1 MTDEATI
8 VDTPAALVVGGED
21 GLTGLGRRSALA
33 LAGAGI
39 SGVATIATLL
49 IASRTLNSQGAGEF
63 FVAISIFAIAQG
75 LCSLGIETGLQYW
88 VPTLQA
94 PAAKRLVWIVTAGS
108 TVLGVV
114 VALAVYA
121 SAGSLS
127 SLLGE
132 GEKVDATSMLR
143 AIAFVLPFAG
153 LYEVTTGA
161 LRSCDQ
167 IFVGITLDRIARP
180 IAQVV
185 IMLAVSVGGA
195 SATTMAY
202 AWALPNVAT
211 VLIAVV
217 VMARLKLK
225 NTGDHRLVTLSQREF
240 WRYNTPRAV
249 ARVAQTL
256 TQRLDVLI
264 LAAVVSVED
273 AGVYGTVSRC
283 MIAGVFVATAVKQVV
298 QPRLRRLIVRKEMG
312 AVKTMYGASTTW
324 LVIATWPAYIAMAVY
339 APLVMRAFGQSYER
353 GANALVIL
361 CLTMLVASA
370 CGLVDVVL
378 LMLGKSWL
386 STANVVLALVLNVVL
401 NVLLA
406 PRFGMIGSAWAWSV
420 AILATNVIPLFQVW
434 RSGLHP
440 GGEPL
445 YTAMLLASV
454 TIGGPLVTARLVWGD
469 TLTSFA
475 IAYTLSLVLYLLAL
489 TLQRRRVLLDRFFAD
504 LKGGRS
510 QSPARPPHGVSTGL
524 H

>member
-1 MTDEATI
+1 M
-8 VDTPAALVVGGED
+8 
-21 GLTGLGRRSALA
+21 
-33 LAGAGI
+33 
-39 SGVATIATLL
+39 
-49 IASRTLNSQGAGEF
+49 
-63 FVAISIFAIAQG
+63 
-75 LCSLGIETGLQYW
+75 
-88 VPTLQA
+88 
-94 PAAKRLVWIVTAGS
+94 
-108 TVLGVV
+108 
-114 VALAVYA
+114 
-121 SAGSLS
+121 
-127 SLLGE
+127 
-132 GEKVDATSMLR
+132 
-143 AIAFVLPFAG
+143 
-153 LYEVTTGA
+153 
-161 LRSCDQ
+161 
-167 IFVGITLDRIARP
+167 
-180 IAQVV
+180 
-185 IMLAVSVGGA
+185 
-195 SATTMAY
+195 
-202 AWALPNVAT
+202 
-211 VLIAVV
+211 
-217 VMARLKLK
+217 
-225 NTGDHRLVTLSQREF
+225 
-240 WRYNTPRAV
+240 
-249 ARVAQTL
+249 AQTL

-264 LAAVVSVED
+264 LAAVVSVKD